1 MIVTEYTYN
10 VNIVR
15 IIEEEKTEEEKA
27 AQQKRIEQATAQFL
41 RKALAAKA
49 KAEREALL

>member
-10 VNIVR
+10 GNIVR
-15 IIEEEKTEEEKA
+15 IIEA